1 MRNTVVKFA
10 KSIAPTTLALAL
22 VAFVFQS
29 HKPEEGMFPLN
40 YVNITDLKNAGLKLE
55 GEDIFN
61 PNGLSL
67 TNALVKVG
75 GCTGSFL
82 SKEGLIITNHHCVYG
97 GVADASTVENN
108 YLENG
113 FVAQTKEKEIP
124 INMPC
129 KITESYEDVSA
140 MVLQDI
146 DANTSPSERAT
157 KIKQNIGKIVAAE
170 SAKHPEKS
178 IEISEMFVGKTYT
191 LFRYVYLK
199 DVRLVLAPP
208 VTIGQFGGD
217 SDNWEWPRH
226 NGDFS
231 LVRVYVGKDGKP
243 AAYNKDNVPYTPA
256 KTLKINPKGT
266 KEGDFVFIMGYP
278 GRTFRNETAPYLAFQ
293 ENVNLPKI
301 QGFYAW
307 YLSQIKDITKDNE
320 AERLA
325 FAGDVQSLEN
335 VEKNYRGKIQGLRRT
350 QLVNARNNEEFEM
363 RDWAKKQ
370 PRYQQIGVAAIDTL
384 RNQWDVKTAT
394 KDIRYWTQFTNNQ
407 SKYSYAIAAIENA
420 RMQWA
425 IILNNVKKTTVSS
438 ATTNANNITEAKKAI
453 LSSLNKQ
460 LSTIEIPLNQEL
472 EKRVLVKMAI
482 ECVELMKHTDQ
493 IAQKYGQSNMFGEN
507 QDYFNNRLKVML
519 KGQSPE
525 TWAKNA
531 ATQTRINQISE
542 IKAIAEAAKSAA
554 NAITEAN
561 QTTYNAK
568 WWDKSICKEDALSQ
582 WGRLV
587 NRIIGPV
594 STQSAKIE
602 EIIKAAMPVYL
613 DMRRDFKATQF
624 IPDANST
631 LRLTYGYIRRYS
643 PNDGEIHK
651 PYTYLDGVF
660 EKANTRPDYRLPSV
674 VADNL
679 RIKDIAPVFKD
690 PETGKVIVGMLY
702 NLDTTGGNSGSPV
715 LNNRGELIGINFDR
729 SFTAT
734 INDYAWNE
742 NYSRSIGCDIRYAL
756 FVMKYVSK
764 ADHILAELG
773 ITEDVLQG
781 KSKD

>member
-1 MRNTVVKFA
+1 
-10 KSIAPTTLALAL
+10 
-22 VAFVFQS
+22 
-29 HKPEEGMFPLN
+29 
-40 YVNITDLKNAGLKLE
+40 
-55 GEDIFN
+55 
-61 PNGLSL
+61 
-67 TNALVKVG
+67 
-75 GCTGSFL
+75 
-82 SKEGLIITNHHCVYG
+82 
-97 GVADASTVENN
+97 
-108 YLENG
+108 
-113 FVAQTKEKEIP
+113 
-124 INMPC
+124 
-129 KITESYEDVSA
+129 
-140 MVLQDI
+140 VLQDI
-146 DANTSPSERAT
+146 DLNASPSERAA

-170 SAKHPEKS
+170 SANHPEMS

-191 LFRYVYLK
+191 LFRYIFLK

-243 AAYNKDNVPYTPA
+243 AAYNKENVPYTPA

-293 ENVNLPKI
+293 ETVNLPKI

-307 YLSQIKDITKDNE
+307 YLSQIKDITKNNE

-350 QLVNARNNEEFEM
+350 QLVNARNNEENEM
-363 RDWAKKQ
+363 LEWAKKQ
-370 PRYQQIGVAAIDTL
+370 PRYQKLGVAAIDTL
-384 RNQWDVKTAT
+384 RNHWAIKTAT
-394 KDIRYWTQFTNNQ
+394 KDVRYWTQFTNNQ

-420 RMQWA
+420 KMQWA
-425 IILNNVKKTTVSS
+425 ILEMKKTNVTKVASKMINL
-438 ATTNANNITEAKKAI
+438 AEAKKAI
-453 LSSLNKQ
+453 LLSLNKQ
-460 LSTIEIPLNQEL
+460 LNTIEIPLNKEL
-472 EKRVLVKMAI
+472 EQRVLVKMAI
-482 ECVELMKHTDQ
+482 EGIEQMKYTDQ
-493 IAQKYGQSNMFGEN
+493 IAQKYHQSNMFGEN
-507 QDYFNNRLKVML
+507 QEYFNNRLKVML
-519 KGQSPE
+519 KGRSPE
-525 TWAKNA
+525 SWAKIA

-554 NAITEAN
+554 NSITDAN
-561 QTTYNAK
+561 QSSYNAK
-568 WWDKSICKEDALSQ
+568 WWEKAISKEDALSQ

-587 NRIIGPV
+587 NQITGPV
-594 STQSAKIE
+594 STQSAKME

-631 LRLTYGYIRRYS
+631 LRLTYGYIRGYS

-781 KSKD
+781 KSN

>member
-1 MRNTVVKFA
+1 MQFK
-10 KSIAPTTLALAL
+10 KSAALKTATRSI
-22 VAFVFQS
+22 VAGFLLMIVAQS
-29 HKPEEGMFPLN
+29 HRPEEGMFPLN
-40 YVNITDLKNAGLKLE
+40 YVNISDLKNAGLKLE
-55 GEDIFN
+55 SKDIFN
-61 PNGLSL
+61 PDGLSL

-75 GCTGSFL
+75 GCTGSFI
-82 SKEGLIITNHHCVYG
+82 SEEGLIITNHHCVYG
-97 GVADASTVENN
+97 AVADASTVENN
-108 YLENG
+108 HLENG
-113 FVAQTKEKEIP
+113 FVAKTKSDEIP

-140 MVLQDI
+140 RVLQGI
-146 DANTSPSERAT
+146 DESFSPSQRAASISKNISNLVAEER
-157 KIKQNIGKIVAAE
+157 V
-170 SAKHPEKS
+170 KHPEMS
-178 IEISEMFVGKTYT
+178 IEVSEMFVGKTYT
-191 LFRYVYLK
+191 LFRYVFLK

-231 LVRVYVGKDGKP
+231 LVRAYVGKNGKP
-243 AAYNKDNVPYTPA
+243 AAYDKENIPYKPA

-293 ENVNLPKI
+293 EQVHLPKI
-301 QGFYAW
+301 QGFYSW
-307 YLSQIKDITKDNE
+307 YLGQIKDITKNNE

-325 FAGDVQSLEN
+325 FAGDVQSVEN

-350 QLVNARNNEEFEM
+350 QLVDARTQEENQMIE
-363 RDWAKKQ
+363 WAKTQK
-370 PRYQQIGVAAIDTL
+370 RYQVTGVTAIDML
-384 RNQWDVKTAT
+384 RNHWAIKTAT
-394 KDIRYWTQFTNNQ
+394 KDVRYWSQFVMNQ
-407 SKYSYAIAAIENA
+407 SKYSFAIAAIENA
-420 RMQWA
+420 KMQWA
-425 IILNNVKKTTVSS
+425 TLNTNPSAVNPGTKLGEVKKSILTT
-438 ATTNANNITEAKKAI
+438 
-453 LSSLNKQ
+453 LSKQLNSIEVPLNKD
-460 LSTIEIPLNQEL
+460 L
-472 EKRVLVKMAI
+472 EQRMLVKMAMEGI
-482 ECVELMKHTDQ
+482 ALMKQTDE
-493 IAQKYGQSNMFGEN
+493 ISAAYGESNLFGGT
-507 QDYFNNRLKVML
+507 QGYFNNRIKVLL
-519 KGQSPE
+519 KGKTVEEWASASVQATKVNQISTLRSMAE
-525 TWAKNA
+525 AAKNA
-531 ATQTRINQISE
+531 ANL
-542 IKAIAEAAKSAA
+542 
-554 NAITEAN
+554 ITEEN
-561 QTTYNAK
+561 HTSYNNK
-568 WWDKSICKEDALSQ
+568 WWEKTISTEDALSQ

-587 NRIIGPV
+587 NRITIPV
-594 STQSAKIE
+594 NTQSAKIE
-602 EIIKAAMPVYL
+602 ENIKAAMPIYL

-643 PNDGEIHK
+643 PNDGEVHK

-715 LNNRGELIGINFDR
+715 LNERGELIGINFDR

-764 ADHILAELG
+764 AEHILAEIG
-773 ITEDVLQG
+773 ITDDMLQNR
-781 KSKD
+781 

>member
-1 MRNTVVKFA
+1 MQKKISSVVKNA
-10 KSIAPTTLALAL
+10 SLSAVAGLLLLITT
-22 VAFVFQS
+22 QS
-29 HKPEEGMFPLN
+29 HRPEEGMFPLN
-40 YVNITDLKNAGLKLE
+40 YVNISDLKNAGLKLE
-55 GEDIFN
+55 GQDIFN

-75 GCTGSFL
+75 GCTGSFI
-82 SKEGLIITNHHCVYG
+82 SNEGLVITNHHCVYG
-97 GVADASTVENN
+97 AVADASTVETNH
-108 YLENG
+108 LENG
-113 FVAQTKEKEIP
+113 FVAKTKEQEIP

-129 KITESYEDVSA
+129 KITESYEDVSER
-140 MVLQDI
+140 VLMGI
-146 DANTSPSERAT
+146 DESFSPSQRAASIS
-157 KIKQNIGKIVAAE
+157 KNISNIVAE
-170 SAKHPEKS
+170 ERTKHPDKS
-178 IEISEMFVGKTYT
+178 IEISEMFVGKSYT
-191 LFRYVYLK
+191 LFRYVFLK

-231 LVRVYVGKDGKP
+231 LVRVYVGKDGKS
-243 AAYNKDNVPYTPA
+243 ASYNKDNVPYKPA

-307 YLSQIKDITKDNE
+307 YLGQIKDITKENE

-350 QLVNARNNEEFEM
+350 QLVDARNNEENQMLE
-363 RDWAKKQ
+363 WARKQ
-370 PRYQQIGVAAIDTL
+370 PRYQKTGVAAIDTL
-384 RNQWDVKTAT
+384 RNQWAIKNAT
-394 KDIRYWTQFTNNQ
+394 KDVRYWTQFTNNQ

-425 IILNNVKKTTVSS
+425 IVLNNAKKTTVSS
-438 ATTNANNITEAKKAI
+438 ATSNANNIADAKKAI
-453 LSSLNKQ
+453 LSNLSKQ

-482 ECVELMKHTDQ
+482 EGIELMKHTDV
-493 IAQKYGQSNMFGEN
+493 IANNYRQSNMFGDH
-507 QDYFNNRLKVML
+507 QAYFDNRLKVML
-519 KGQSPE
+519 KGQTPE

-531 ATQTRINQISE
+531 ATQTRVNQISE
-542 IKAIAEAAKSAA
+542 IRAIADAAKSAA
-554 NAITEAN
+554 NAITESN
-561 QTTYNAK
+561 QNTYNAK
-568 WWDKSICKEDALSQ
+568 WWEKSISKEDALSQ

-602 EIIKAAMPVYL
+602 EVIKAAMPVYL

-631 LRLTYGYIRRYS
+631 LRLTYGYIKRYS
-643 PNDGEIHK
+643 PNDGETHQ
-651 PYTYLDGVF
+651 PYTYLEGIF
-660 EKANTRPDYRLPSV
+660 EKANTRPDYRLPSI

-715 LNNRGELIGINFDR
+715 LNERGELIGINFDR

-764 ADHILAELG
+764 ADHILAEIG
-773 ITEDVLQG
+773 ITEDMLQG
-781 KSKD
+781 R